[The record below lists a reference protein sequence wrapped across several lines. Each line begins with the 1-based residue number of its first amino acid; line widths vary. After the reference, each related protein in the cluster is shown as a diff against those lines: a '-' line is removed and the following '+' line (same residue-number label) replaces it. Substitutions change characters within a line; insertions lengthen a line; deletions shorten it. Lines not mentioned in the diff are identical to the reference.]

1 MKNRNIGLMNKE
13 RAGAA
18 FTLIELL
25 VVIAIIAILA
35 GLITNLIGSAAK
47 KKKINRV
54 QAELAQ
60 LVTVIEAYK
69 QKKGFYPPSNG
80 TANNVMTN
88 QLFYELT
95 GTIFNPANNNYQTI
109 NGSETIDVAT
119 IQNFFATDGFANSSP
134 ERSEVKNY
142 FPGLRS
148 TQYGEVSSSPDVE
161 LLIVPVEGPN
171 DIINGDKKLNPWR
184 YNASN
189 PTHNPDTF
197 DLWAEIVIGGQ
208 TNIIGNWKE

>member
-1 MKNRNIGLMNKE
+1 MRKG
-13 RAGAA
+13 RAGAG

-35 GLITNLIGSAAK
+35 GLIVNLIGPASR

-54 QAELAQ
+54 QTELAQ
-60 LVTVIEAYK
+60 LVTVIDAYN
-69 QKKGFYPPSNG
+69 QKKGSYPPSNG
-80 TANNVMTN
+80 DTNNVVTN

-95 GTIFNPANNNYQTI
+95 GTILDTTGKFQTI
-109 NGSETIDVAT
+109 NGAETITVTT
-119 IQNFFATDGFANSSP
+119 IQNFFGTDGFANSSID
-134 ERSEVKNY
+134 RNEVKNF

-148 TQYGEVSSSPDVE
+148 TQYGEVSSNPDVE

-171 DIINGDKKLNPWR
+171 DIEVNGKRLNPWR
-184 YNASN
+184 YNAST
-189 PTHNPDTF
+189 PTHNPDSY
-197 DLWAEIVIGGQ
+197 DLWAEIVIGGK

>member
-1 MKNRNIGLMNKE
+1 MKNTKIGLMKKR

-35 GLITNLIGSAAK
+35 GLIANLIGPAAK

-54 QAELAQ
+54 KTELAQ

-69 QKKGFYPPSNG
+69 EKKGFYPPSNG
-80 TANNVMTN
+80 NTNNVMTN

-109 NGSETIDVAT
+109 NGSETIGVAT
-119 IQNFFATDGFANSSP
+119 IQNFFGTDGFANSSVDRG
-134 ERSEVKNY
+134 EIKNY

-148 TQYGEVSSSPDVE
+148 TQYREVSSNPDVE
-161 LLIVPVEGPN
+161 LLTVPVEGPN
-171 DIINGDKKLNPWR
+171 DIDVNGVKLNPWR
-184 YNASN
+184 YNSST
-189 PTHNPDTF
+189 PTHNPGSY
-197 DLWAEIVIGGQ
+197 DLWAEIVIGGK
-208 TNIIGNWKE
+208 TNIIGNWTE